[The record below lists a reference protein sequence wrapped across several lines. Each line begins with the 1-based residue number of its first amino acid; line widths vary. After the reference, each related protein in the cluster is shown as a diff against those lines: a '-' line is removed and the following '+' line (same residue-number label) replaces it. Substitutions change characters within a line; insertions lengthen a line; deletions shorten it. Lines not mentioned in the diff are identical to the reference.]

1 MKKLLFLIILIAV
14 CSSLHSQEYPFKI
27 YTSPLLA
34 ADFFS
39 RPMISLG
46 GEYVIADKWGIAA
59 EYGLKYRNNYER
71 DTTWIKSKGYTYRL
85 ELKYYDIHKFKK
97 SHLRNYIS
105 LEYRYIKDNHTE
117 RFDYDVDSLSVD
129 HSIDC
134 FGVMENIYIGNIKY
148 GIIIRIG
155 KRFYTDVYCGLGLR
169 YRDIKN
175 THREYNTDLG
185 HEPAHVDSLFDG
197 YGLDDAAGFKPNFSL
212 GFKFGIR
219 F

>member
-1 MKKLLFLIILIAV
+1 MKKLLLLIFLIGICPAI
-14 CSSLHSQEYPFKI
+14 HSQEYPFKL

-34 ADFFS
+34 VDFIS

-46 GEYVIADKWGIAA
+46 GEYVISDKWGIAA
-59 EYGLKYRNNYER
+59 EFGLKYKNNYEH
-71 DTTWIKSKGYTYRL
+71 DTTWIKSKGYTYRF

-97 SHLRNYIS
+97 SNLRNYIS

-117 RFDYDVDSLSVD
+117 SFDYDIDSLSVEHTTD
-129 HSIDC
+129 YY
-134 FGVMENIYIGNIKY
+134 GALENIFIGNIKY
-148 GIIIRIG
+148 GLIIRLG
-155 KRFYTDVYCGLGLR
+155 KRFYTDVYCGLGIR

-185 HEPAHVDSLFDG
+185 HEPAYVDNLFTG
-197 YGLDDAAGFKPNFSL
+197 YGLDDNAGLKPNFSL

>member
-1 MKKLLFLIILIAV
+1 MKKLLPVIILITI

-34 ADFFS
+34 VDFFS

-59 EYGLKYRNNYER
+59 EYGLKYKNNYER
-71 DTTWIKSKGYTYRL
+71 DTTWIKSKGYTYRF

-117 RFDYDVDSLSVD
+117 SFDYDVDSLLVD
-129 HSIDC
+129 HSTDC

-155 KRFYTDVYCGLGLR
+155 ERFYTDVYCGLGIR

-185 HEPAHVDSLFDG
+185 HEPAYVDNLFAG
-197 YGLDDAAGFKPNFSL
+197 YGLDDNAGLKPNFSL